1 RRHAR
6 GGRGVGGEPA
16 RREDRRRPRDR
27 SRVLTWRPRSSS
39 RPGFPRPSSPR
50 PGMGNEF
57 FRSAPRLRL
66 VQLVTAGYDA
76 LDLEAARKAGVP
88 VANCGGS
95 NAVSVAEHT
104 MTLMLAVLKRLVWQ
118 HNNVVAGKWRVGDF
132 AQTRYD
138 VRRLSGAEEDALGVR
153 FVLFSELLAASDV
166 VSLHVPLDETTRNLM
181 STRELGMMKPGS
193 VLINTCRGPVVDEA
207 ALYTALTSGPLAA
220 AGLDVLVEEPAK

>member
-57 FRSAPRLRL
+57 FRAAPRLRL

-132 AQTRYD
+132 AQTRCYEVEGKVLGLVGLGHIGKKVARKANGLDMRVLYYD
-138 VRRLSGAEEDALGVR
+138 VRRLTEAEEDALGVR

-181 STRELGMMKPGS
+181 STRELGMMKPG
-193 VLINTCRGPVVDEA
+193 
-207 ALYTALTSGPLAA
+207 
-220 AGLDVLVEEPAK
+220 